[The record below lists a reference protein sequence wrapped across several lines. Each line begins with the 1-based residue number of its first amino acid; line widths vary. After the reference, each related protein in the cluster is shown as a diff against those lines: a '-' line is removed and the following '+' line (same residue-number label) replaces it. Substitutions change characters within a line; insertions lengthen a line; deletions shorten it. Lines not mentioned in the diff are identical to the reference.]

1 MSNRVY
7 TLEEIAAIIAPIAA
21 RYDVDKIYI
30 FGSTPAEKPMKAVTL
45 ICALKLSPSKVFSLL
60 ADCIPILRKR
70 LEKSLI

>member
-21 RYDVDKIYI
+21 RYGVDRIYI
-30 FGSTPAEKPMKAVTL
+30 FGSYAKAVTL

>member
-21 RYDVDKIYI
+21 
-30 FGSTPAEKPMKAVTL
+30 
-45 ICALKLSPSKVFSLL
+45 
-60 ADCIPILRKR
+60 LRKR